1 MHEYDTVLKDL
12 LKNPQSTVLERIT
25 GKKIERWLNVEFPEV
40 RQTRVDLL
48 GETVDGELMAMEL
61 TGQNENNFPL
71 RMAEYALSIYR
82 EYGRLP
88 NQYALFVGEAE
99 MRMPSELA
107 GPNFLCRYK
116 LVDIR
121 SLNEDDLINSPVDA
135 DNIIAILTRHQNK
148 RESIR
153 RILAKIA
160 KLKGS
165 SRELAIRKLG
175 ILSGLRKLG
184 DSVKEEA
191 RTMPI
196 LDDIMDHDLLG
207 PAIRQGIQQGR
218 EEGRQEGELKA
229 IRRLAIKRFGTI
241 PGWADERLEA
251 LSLPEI
257 ENLYNRILDAKNIE
271 DLFTL

>member
-1 MHEYDTVLKDL
+1 
-12 LKNPQSTVLERIT
+12 
-25 GKKIERWLNVEFPEV
+25 
-40 RQTRVDLL
+40 
-48 GETVDGELMAMEL
+48 
-61 TGQNENNFPL
+61 
-71 RMAEYALSIYR
+71 
-82 EYGRLP
+82 
-88 NQYALFVGEAE
+88 
-99 MRMPSELA
+99 
-107 GPNFLCRYK
+107 
-116 LVDIR
+116 VDIR
-121 SLNEDDLINSPVDA
+121 SLKEDDLINSPFDA
-135 DNIIAILTRHQNK
+135 DNILAILTRHQNK

-165 SRELAIRKLG
+165 SRDLAIRKLG

-184 DSVKEEA
+184 DSVKKEA

-218 EEGRQEGELKA
+218 EEGRQEGELA
-229 IRRLAIKRFGTI
+229 LIRRQAIKRFGI
-241 PGWADERLEA
+241 LPDWADQCLEA

-257 ENLYNRILDAKNIE
+257 ENLSLRLLDAKTIE